1 MKKLFSS
8 FFVVL
13 LALVFYNNTNAQ
25 VVTVAEILANP
36 SNFQGQPLLLDGKV
50 TEWRDDD
57 SPNNNPAGG
66 PPDDGIFDDNTGTI
80 QMDFQE
86 GYTPQLQEQI
96 FVLGFLDFDD
106 GNWEIDVSYWWNSS
120 NPPPVIIP
128 DLSTVQEVLAA
139 YPANRGQAVLL
150 IGANSSTIP
159 GESDEFVFEDN
170 STGQIRVDFQ
180 DGAPKPPLL
189 ETYRLIGI
197 VEDENGNPE
206 IDVYAWD
213 FPTSVEDIGG
223 TLPLT
228 FEISQNYPNP
238 FNPSTKIRFSIPQSE
253 QVVINVFNIQGELVE
268 SLVNSVMDAGNYQIT
283 FDGNGLASGMYVYRI
298 QAGSF
303 IETKKMTLMK

>member
-8 FFVVL
+8 FFVVIF
-13 LALVFYNNTNAQ
+13 ALVFYNNTNAQ

-36 SNFQGQPLLLDGKV
+36 GNFQGQPLLLDGKV

-57 SPNNNPAGG
+57 GPNGG
-66 PPDDGIFDDNTGTI
+66 PDDDGIFNDNTGSI
-80 QMDFQE
+80 NMDFQE
-86 GYTPQLQEQI
+86 GFTPQLQEQI
-96 FVLGFLDFDD
+96 FVLGFLDQDD

-120 NPPPVIIP
+120 NPPPVIVP
-128 DLSTVQEVLAA
+128 DPTTVAAVLAA
-139 YPANRGQAVLL
+139 YPGNRGNAVLL
-150 IGANSSTIP
+150 NGANTATIP
-159 GESDEFVFEDN
+159 GETDEFVFEDN

-180 DGAPKPPLL
+180 DGAPKPPLNV
-189 ETYRLIGI
+189 TYKLIGI

-268 SLVNSVMDAGNYQIT
+268 ALVDGVMDAGNYQIT
-283 FDGNGLASGMYVYRI
+283 FDGSGLASGLYLYRI

>member
-8 FFVVL
+8 FFVVIF
-13 LALVFYNNTNAQ
+13 ALVFYNNTNAQ

-36 SNFQGQPLLLDGKV
+36 GNYQGQPLLLDGKV

-57 SPNNNPAGG
+57 GPNGG
-66 PPDDGIFDDNTGTI
+66 DDDDGIFDDNTGTI
-80 QMDFQE
+80 HMDFQE
-86 GYTPQLQEQI
+86 GNTPQLQEQI
-96 FVLGFLDFDD
+96 FVLGFLDQDD

-120 NPPPVIIP
+120 NPPPVIVP
-128 DLSTVQEVLAA
+128 DPTTVAAVLAA
-139 YPANRGQAVLL
+139 YPGNRGNAVLL
-150 IGANSSTIP
+150 IGENTATIP
-159 GESDEFVFEDN
+159 GETDEFVFEDN

-180 DGAPKPPLL
+180 DGAPKPPLNV
-189 ETYRLIGI
+189 TYKLIGI

-213 FPTSVEDIGG
+213 YPTSVEDIGG

-238 FNPSTKIRFSIPQSE
+238 FNPSTKIRFSITQSE

-268 SLVNSVMDAGNYQIT
+268 ALVDGVMDAGNYQIT
-283 FDGNGLASGMYVYRI
+283 FDGSGLASGLYLYRI